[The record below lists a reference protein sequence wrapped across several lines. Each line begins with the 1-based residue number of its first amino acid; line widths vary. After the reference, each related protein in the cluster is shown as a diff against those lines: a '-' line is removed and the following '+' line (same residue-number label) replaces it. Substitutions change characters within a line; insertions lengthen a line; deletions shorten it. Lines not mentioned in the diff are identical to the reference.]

1 MATTWNGARRP
12 GVAVAAL
19 VLAFLAVPARAA
31 DDDEA
36 LRKKA
41 LELNKVTGTKAA
53 DEKFI
58 SLLRDAEGTRKLL
71 AVASRM
77 AKEKDQP
84 FNVNATII
92 LARAAHFFKQPE
104 VAEQF
109 YRLNK
114 DQAVKLLS
122 GERVT
127 QAYEGLASLYLANKK
142 YAECEKLCR
151 EFLGIDE
158 GDDAID
164 RKKPTILRVMLTAQA
179 KGGDADKAL
188 ETIDR
193 LIKKEPENWLNIEFK
208 GRLLREL
215 DQKEDAAKIY
225 EVVLDRIAKED
236 RLKDKEKDQFLAD
249 IHYILSGLYG
259 DLKQSDKVV
268 ENLKAALEKSA
279 NDKPADESPEDQLV
293 SRVMREVGRTEE
305 AAKVWEE
312 AIDRLQKDKDEK
324 IKEKA
329 REKLIGDIR
338 YALSNVY
345 VDLKQVDKAADHL
358 KALLEKHPDNPTYN
372 NDLGY
377 IWADHDKNLEE
388 SERLIRKALDE
399 DRKLR
404 HKANPDLKPEE
415 DQDNPAYLD
424 SLGWVLFK
432 LKKYQ
437 EAKKYL
443 LEAVKQEDGQHAE
456 ILDHL
461 GDIHMALGEKAAAVA
476 VWKKAVEVAGDS
488 KREQAR
494 KAEVEKKLKANQ

>member
-1 MATTWNGARRP
+1 MATTWRTARRL
-12 GVAVAAL
+12 GVAAAVL
-19 VLAFLAVPARAA
+19 VLALLALPARAA

-53 DEKFI
+53 DEKFLTLI
-58 SLLRDAEGTRKLL
+58 RDGEGTRKLL

-77 AKEKDQP
+77 AKEKEQP

-92 LARAAHFFKQPE
+92 LARTAHVLRQSE

-109 YRLNK
+109 YRLNIQ
-114 DQAVKLLS
+114 QAVKLLS
-122 GERVT
+122 GERIA
-127 QAYEGLASLYLANKK
+127 QAYEGLASLYLGNKK
-142 YAECEKLCR
+142 YAECEKLCK
-151 EFLGIDE
+151 EFLSID
-158 GDDAID
+158 DDEVID
-164 RKKPTILRVMLTAQA
+164 AKKPAMLRVMLTAQA
-179 KGGDADKAL
+179 KGGESDKAL
-188 ETIDR
+188 ETIDKM
-193 LIKKEPENWLNIEFK
+193 IKAQPENWLNIEFK

-236 RLKDKEKDQFLAD
+236 RLKDKEKDRFLAD
-249 IHYILSGLYG
+249 IHYTLAGLYG
-259 DLKQSDKVV
+259 DQKQTDKVI
-268 ENLKAALEKSA
+268 ENLKAALEKA
-279 NDKPADESPEDQLV
+279 PADKADEEADDALV
-293 SRVMREVGRTEE
+293 SRVMREVGRTED
-305 AAKVWEE
+305 AAKVWEDV
-312 AIDRLQKDKDEK
+312 IDRLGKDKDDK

-329 REKLIGDIR
+329 REKLIGDVR

-345 VDLKQVDKAADHL
+345 IDLKQVDKAAGHL
-358 KALLEKHPDNPTYN
+358 QALLEKHPNNPTYN

-388 SERLIRKALDE
+388 SEKLIRKALDE

-404 HKANPDLKPEE
+404 HKVNPDLKPEE
-415 DQDNPAYLD
+415 DKDNPAYLD

-432 LKKYQ
+432 MKKYQ

-461 GDIHMALGEKAAAVA
+461 ADIHLALGEKAEAVA
-476 VWKKAVEVAGDS
+476 AWKKAVEVAGDS
-488 KREQAR
+488 KREQVR